1 MCSAVLDPSAARALM
16 LLGSLFGF
24 QMKREKLPFDLGE
37 QGNDSNLSLCV
48 MLLPSEADDRER
60 GRRST
65 KVDREAHTE
74 GLK

>member
-1 MCSAVLDPSAARALM
+1 
-16 LLGSLFGF
+16 
-24 QMKREKLPFDLGE
+24 
-37 QGNDSNLSLCV
+37 LSLCV